1 MSIED
6 ELAKE
11 IAGLDSSFIDELYN
25 LQIPDEKTNLSEVIT
40 LGTTPVSEEH
50 SKEVKSSIVE
60 NQLEETVPNTYGDL
74 HDAPVEYIEI
84 LSSGKV
90 GETKTIPQDTVITS
104 LDNLLFGRAPE
115 VIREEV
121 GDSFWNLADFI
132 DKMPHGIVFPC
143 YRKSTFSL

>member
-1 MSIED
+1 MSKED

-11 IAGLDSSFIDELYN
+11 LV
-25 LQIPDEKTNLSEVIT
+25 EV
-40 LGTTPVSEEH
+40 
-50 SKEVKSSIVE
+50 
-60 NQLEETVPNTYGDL
+60 VPNTYGDL

-104 LDNLLFGRAPE
+104 LDDLLFGRVPE

-132 DKMPHGIVFPC
+132 DKMPHGIVDKKIPGIGATTLEINSKRNWRALKKRQITLLSFLSWKMILSSKL
-143 YRKSTFSL
+143 KSR

>member
-1 MSIED
+1 MSKED

-11 IAGLDSSFIDELYN
+11 LV
-25 LQIPDEKTNLSEVIT
+25 EV
-40 LGTTPVSEEH
+40 
-50 SKEVKSSIVE
+50 
-60 NQLEETVPNTYGDL
+60 VPNTYGDL

-104 LDNLLFGRAPE
+104 LDDLLFGRVPE

-132 DKMPHGIVFPC
+132 DKMPHGIVDKKIPGIGATTLEINSK
-143 YRKSTFSL
+143 RN

>member
-50 SKEVKSSIVE
+50 SKEVK
-60 NQLEETVPNTYGDL
+60 L
-74 HDAPVEYIEI
+74 
-84 LSSGKV
+84 
-90 GETKTIPQDTVITS
+90 
-104 LDNLLFGRAPE
+104 
-115 VIREEV
+115 
-121 GDSFWNLADFI
+121 W
-132 DKMPHGIVFPC
+132 
-143 YRKSTFSL
+143 

>member
-74 HDAPVEYIEI
+74 HDD
-84 LSSGKV
+84 L
-90 GETKTIPQDTVITS
+90 
-104 LDNLLFGRAPE
+104 
-115 VIREEV
+115 
-121 GDSFWNLADFI
+121 
-132 DKMPHGIVFPC
+132 
-143 YRKSTFSL
+143 